1 ARWKLKTAIPARV
14 AQMQVS
20 PAKPDGAPK
29 VIFAALDASIA
40 AELEP
45 QFADAGC
52 AVITNSSALRM
63 KSDVPLVIPEVNPD
77 HVKLLECQAWRRK
90 SGGFVVTNPNCSAI
104 GLVMALAPLDRQF
117 GLETVMAVTMQAVSG
132 AGYPGVASLDILGN
146 VIPYIAKEE
155 EKMEEET
162 RKLLGR
168 LNGSSIQPGAF
179 GMTTTVGRLRPCGV
193 LDWKFTVLSHN
204 TIRGA
209 AGAALLNAE
218 LLKAQGYLEEGVDR
232 DQAFNT
238 FVYIHPINSAPEDL
252 PPMIVMKFGGT
263 SVQDAKAIECAA
275 AIVKGRAAQKLV
287 VVVSAMAKVTDQL
300 LTMARAAG
308 NGDRKNALKLCRALQ
323 ERHYNTAG
331 ELLGTA
337 LFTQFHSDLGLDF
350 ETLDELLRG
359 IAAVGEL
366 TPRTTDYVSAFGEVL
381 SSKIV
386 TAAFSALGIDSA
398 LVDSRECIVTDTAH
412 TRAAPLFEE
421 TNDRLGKTVQ
431 PLLDSGKVPVMG
443 GFIGSTKAG
452 ITTTIGRGGSDYSA
466 AIVGAGLGAEKIE
479 IWTDVDGMM
488 TTDPSMC
495 SDARRIK
502 VISFDEA

>member
-1 ARWKLKTAIPARV
+1 MPIKIPVGLLGATGIVGQRFVQMLEDHPWFEVAWLAASDRSEGRPYGEAARWKLKTAIPPRV

-155 EKMEEET
+155 EKMESESCKMLG
-162 RKLLGR
+162 KLDGTGVTPAAIHVSAHCNRVPVEDGHTESVSIKLKKPAKREDILKALAEFRGVPQELR
-168 LNGSSIQPGAF
+168 LPNAPPNPIVVLESPDRPQPTLDVNMGA
-179 GMTTTVGRLRPCGV
+179 GMAVTVGRVRPCRL

-218 LLKAQGYLEEGVDR
+218 LLKAQGYL
-232 DQAFNT
+232 
-238 FVYIHPINSAPEDL
+238 
-252 PPMIVMKFGGT
+252 
-263 SVQDAKAIECAA
+263 
-275 AIVKGRAAQKLV
+275 
-287 VVVSAMAKVTDQL
+287 
-300 LTMARAAG
+300 
-308 NGDRKNALKLCRALQ
+308 
-323 ERHYNTAG
+323 
-331 ELLGTA
+331 
-337 LFTQFHSDLGLDF
+337 
-350 ETLDELLRG
+350 
-359 IAAVGEL
+359 
-366 TPRTTDYVSAFGEVL
+366 
-381 SSKIV
+381 
-386 TAAFSALGIDSA
+386 
-398 LVDSRECIVTDTAH
+398 
-412 TRAAPLFEE
+412 
-421 TNDRLGKTVQ
+421 
-431 PLLDSGKVPVMG
+431 
-443 GFIGSTKAG
+443 
-452 ITTTIGRGGSDYSA
+452 
-466 AIVGAGLGAEKIE
+466 
-479 IWTDVDGMM
+479 
-488 TTDPSMC
+488 
-495 SDARRIK
+495 
-502 VISFDEA
+502 